1 MHSDGL
7 KDGSLVLMEA
17 DWESEIVVYDDF
29 VDYNITRYTAKGEI
43 WDSNL
48 TNFEQVHER
57 EDPFEFDIV
66 ANVTIEIN
74 NQDLSFQS
82 VVI

>member
-48 TNFEQVHER
+48 TNFE
-57 EDPFEFDIV
+57 
-66 ANVTIEIN
+66 
-74 NQDLSFQS
+74 
-82 VVI
+82 